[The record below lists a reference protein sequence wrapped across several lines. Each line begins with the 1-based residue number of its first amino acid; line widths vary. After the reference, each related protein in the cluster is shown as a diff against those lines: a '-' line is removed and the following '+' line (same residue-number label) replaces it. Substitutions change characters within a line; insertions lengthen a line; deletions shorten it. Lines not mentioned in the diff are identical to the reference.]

1 VRISVLDQ
9 SPIPAGTTPGEALRN
24 SIDLA
29 RRCEALG
36 YHRYWVAEHHNT
48 LGLAGSAPEI
58 LIGHIAESTST
69 IRVGAGGVMLPHYS
83 PFKVAESFQVLAALH
98 PGRIDVGLGRAPGS
112 DPITAVALSPS
123 NEPLPSSRYP
133 AMIAELDGW
142 LHDSLPADNPF
153 AGRVTSTPRI
163 NETLPI
169 WLLGSSPGSAGL
181 AAHFG
186 LPLAFADFIATQDGA
201 AITDAYRKQYRPS
214 EMWPD
219 PTVLVAATVICAPT
233 DEEAEE
239 LAKPVKLWRQRGLS
253 GPIPTPEDAAG
264 HSAGALDVQPQRKP
278 MICGGAATVARG
290 VGSLVERYGADEF
303 MAVTIVW
310 SHELRVRSYELLA
323 GELI

>member
-1 VRISVLDQ
+1 MLDQ
-9 SPIPAGTTPGEALRN
+9 SPIPAGTTAGEALRN

-29 RRCEALG
+29 CRCESLG

-123 NEPLPSSRYP
+123 NEPVSSNRYP

-153 AGRVTSTPRI
+153 AGRVTSTPRVD
-163 NETLPI
+163 EALPI

-181 AAHFG
+181 AAHLG
-186 LPLAFADFIATQDGA
+186 LPLAFADFIATRDGT
-201 AITDAYRKQYRPS
+201 AITDAYRKQYQPS
-214 EMWPD
+214 KMWPE
-219 PTVLVAATVICAPT
+219 PTVLIAAAVICAPT

-253 GPIPTPEDAAG
+253 GPIPSPEDAAR

-278 MICGGAATVARG
+278 MICGSPATVARG
-290 VGSLVERYGADEF
+290 VGSLMERYGADEF

-310 SHELRVRSYELLA
+310 GHEHRVRSYELLA
-323 GELI
+323 RELI